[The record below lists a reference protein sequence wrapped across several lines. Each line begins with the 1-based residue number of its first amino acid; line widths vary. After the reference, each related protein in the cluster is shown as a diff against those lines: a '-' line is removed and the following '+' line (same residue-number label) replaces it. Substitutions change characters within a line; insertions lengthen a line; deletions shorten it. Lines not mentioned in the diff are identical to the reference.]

1 MSQPAVYPPVKLS
14 QTEPAR
20 SDITRLPADFTPPP
34 IPSETRLALDDLIVG
49 LQRWEL
55 WRVLAWQ
62 DIRQR
67 YRRSLLGPLWI
78 TLSMGVLIGAMG
90 PLYSALFHM
99 PIADYLPYLSLGLL
113 IWGLVS
119 TLVTEGCVCL
129 TSAEALIKQVRVP
142 LSIHVFR
149 TLARNIMIF
158 GHNIIVYVVVAL
170 IFRIW
175 PGATGLLVIPGF
187 ILLLLNATWIM
198 LLLGMLCARFRDIG
212 MLISSLLQVVFFLS
226 PIFWRPENLGNRII
240 LAEINPV
247 FHFMQLIRSPLLGE
261 FPATSSWLVAIGMLI
276 VGWGLTFVFFAR
288 FRRRLAYWL

>member
-1 MSQPAVYPPVKLS
+1 MSQPAAYPPASLG
-14 QTEPAR
+14 QTEAAGF
-20 SDITRLPADFTPPP
+20 DIAKLPADFVPPP
-34 IPSETRLALDDLIVG
+34 IPSETRLAADDLIGG
-49 LQRWEL
+49 LKRWEL

-67 YRRSLLGPLWI
+67 YRRSMLGPLWI
-78 TLSMGVLIGAMG
+78 TLSMGVMIGAMG
-90 PLYSALFHM
+90 PLYSALFHV
-99 PIADYLPYLSLGLL
+99 PLADYLPYLSLGLL

-119 TLVTEGCVCL
+119 TLVTDGCICL

-149 TLARNIMIF
+149 TLTRNIMIF
-158 GHNIIVYVVVAL
+158 GHNIVVYIVVAL

-187 ILLLLNATWIM
+187 ILLALNATWIM

-212 MLISSLLQVVFFLS
+212 MLIGSLLQVVFFLS
-226 PIFWRPENLGNRII
+226 PIFWRPEALGNRVI

-247 FHFMQLIRSPLLGE
+247 FHFMQLIRSPLLGQA
-261 FPATSSWLVAIGMLI
+261 PSTSNWLVAIGLLI
-276 VGWGLTFVFFAR
+276 VGWGFTFAFFAR